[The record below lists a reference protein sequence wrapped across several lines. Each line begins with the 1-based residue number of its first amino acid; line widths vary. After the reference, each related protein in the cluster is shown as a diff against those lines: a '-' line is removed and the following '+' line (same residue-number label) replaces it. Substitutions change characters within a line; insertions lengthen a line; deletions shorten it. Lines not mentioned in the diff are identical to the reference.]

1 MKIFRKNDVCEYD
14 GAQIVCSDMLLA
26 ECRQYIKSK
35 LTRRELLE
43 QLAEECNELSKAT
56 LKTIRA
62 EGLSNNPTPINR
74 KEAEKN
80 FTEEQLDVIAALYL
94 LTDNKMYEHIRYYP
108 KYVRWAMRL
117 GYQIPAEYTIKTR
130 EIDTEVEK

>member
-43 QLAEECNELSKAT
+43 QLAEECNELSKVT

-74 KEAEKN
+74 EETTKN

-94 LTDNKMYEHIRYYP
+94 LTDNKMYEYIRYYP

-117 GYQIPAEYTIKTR
+117 GYQIPAEYTIKVR
-130 EIDTEVEK
+130 EIDTEAEK

>member
-1 MKIFRKNDVCEYD
+1 
-14 GAQIVCSDMLLA
+14 MLLA

-43 QLAEECNELSKAT
+43 QLAEECNELSKIT

-74 KEAEKN
+74 EETTKN

-117 GYQIPAEYTIKTR
+117 GYQIPAEYTIKVR
-130 EIDTEVEK
+130 EIDTEEEK